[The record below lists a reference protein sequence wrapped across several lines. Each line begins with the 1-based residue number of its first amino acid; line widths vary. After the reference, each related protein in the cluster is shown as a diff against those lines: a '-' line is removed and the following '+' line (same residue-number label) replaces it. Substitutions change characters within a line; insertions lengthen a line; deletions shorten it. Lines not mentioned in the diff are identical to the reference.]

1 MASTTI
7 NKKKTANDWI
17 NEAMADCGIAVSD
30 QVPEGWV
37 TLQEM
42 ADHYRVASSTMNHRI
57 EKLLTNKK
65 IQRKKFRISTGRSVS
80 AVWHYYKSE
89 IALQ

>member
-1 MASTTI
+1 MAFTTI

-42 ADHYRVASSTMNHRI
+42 ADHYNVCVTTMNARI
-57 EKLLTNKK
+57 QKALKNQRL
-65 IQRKKFRISTGRSVS
+65 QRKKYRIHTGRAVS
-80 AVWHYYKSE
+80 PIWHYYKS
-89 IALQ
+89 